1 MIYDD
6 INEKKEG
13 NTYIKICKNIKFI
26 LILNLIF
33 FFIISLL
40 YSNINYI
47 SKIKFL
53 ISYLQSQNDFKKN
66 DIFLKFCKNNKLK
79 KIRTYKE
86 INNPKISIISPL
98 HNRERYILRFIKCI
112 QNQNFKDIEII
123 LVDDFSIDN
132 TVKIIE
138 RFKKKDERII
148 LIKNKKNKGTF
159 ISRNLGVLYAKGNY
173 VVLPDPDDIL
183 SKNILS
189 ICYKYAQKYKY
200 EIIRFNMYTGNGK
213 ITLNE
218 ILKNIENGPIYQPN
232 LISYLFYGNNELD
245 KIDYHICNKLIKTE
259 VYIRAINS
267 INNYYLNM
275 YIIYRDDSIIN
286 YMIYRTAKSFYF
298 IKRIGYYY
306 IINSLSVTNNL
317 FPKSN
322 LRIKFAFIL
331 LKIIFEYSK
340 NTKYEKDMFNFL
352 FTIFEKKFN
361 IGQKLSAFAHN
372 TQFFYNIIDIYI
384 KSKFITKENKYI
396 LQNFKEI
403 LKKYKSQIT

>member
-267 INNYYLNM
+267 INNYYLN
-275 YIIYRDDSIIN
+275 
-286 YMIYRTAKSFYF
+286 
-298 IKRIGYYY
+298 IKLY
-306 IINSLSVTNNL
+306 
-317 FPKSN
+317 
-322 LRIKFAFIL
+322 
-331 LKIIFEYSK
+331 
-340 NTKYEKDMFNFL
+340 
-352 FTIFEKKFN
+352 
-361 IGQKLSAFAHN
+361 
-372 TQFFYNIIDIYI
+372 DI
-384 KSKFITKENKYI
+384 
-396 LQNFKEI
+396 
-403 LKKYKSQIT
+403 